1 MLTRIFEMRKIII
14 TICLLILGIIA
25 VTWLYFKNLSGAEN
39 SSERAFNVIPDN
51 ASLVFEYKNEVSF
64 YDIFKDFDLFK
75 DILGD
80 KNIMHLNALKKVFI
94 DDQSIAPALHKSDL
108 FFSLHQSPKSTAEIL
123 FVAPFSKDYN
133 FSEADFLKTLTSKYK
148 ITKDAE
154 QKIETYQIAF
164 SNHENFYFIVHH
176 HLIIGSFEESLVKTS
191 RDLMLSG
198 KEENHFR
205 TDFNNPRNRNS
216 IANLYINFSKIPG
229 LINNFSSRKNPVETF
244 ALKAIDACATLNIN
258 YQNNAFMF
266 SGITEVNPKA
276 KDYFNLF
283 LTQKP
288 GNTTLKNIVPYDAA
302 NYSFFYVSDFKKF
315 RKGLD
320 ELFAKRN
327 ESAKL
332 KTQLDN
338 ITKKHSINIE
348 EELLPVIGPEFGV
361 LQLASGD
368 KIGIIKS
375 NNINRLSFL
384 MSTISSSISDD
395 IRHLDDSYLF
405 YYFMGDPFNF
415 FRRPYYT
422 VVENHLIIANNTI
435 ALKHFLQNYNS
446 QNFLS
451 RTDKNLDFQQYL
463 SNQGN
468 IFYFIHN
475 SNSKAILRSFLNNS
489 AYNAFKSDSFNWS
502 DIYGLAIQFSA
513 DKDRFFT
520 NLYMNKSPEQED
532 LLPKVDSVLLD
543 SLTQ

>member
-1 MLTRIFEMRKIII
+1 MKKIII
-14 TICLLILGIIA
+14 TISLLSLGIIA

-39 SSERAFNVIPDN
+39 SSERAFYVIPEN
-51 ASLVFEYKNEVSF
+51 ASLVFEYKNEASF
-64 YDIFKDFDLFK
+64 YDIFKDFGLFK

-80 KNIMHLNALKKVFI
+80 KSIAHLDALKQIFI
-94 DDQSIAPALHKSDL
+94 DKHDIAAAFHKSDL
-108 FFSLHQSPKSTAEIL
+108 FFSLHQTAKSTANIL
-123 FVAPFSKDYN
+123 IVAPFTKDYSL
-133 FSEADFLKTLTSKYK
+133 SESELLKALSAKYK
-148 ITKDAE
+148 ITKDSL
-154 QKIETYQIAF
+154 QKIDTYRIAF
-164 SNHENFYFIVHH
+164 SNHVNFYFILHH
-176 HLIIGSFEESLVKTS
+176 KLLIGSFEESLVKTS
-191 RDLMLSG
+191 RDLILSG
-198 KEENHFR
+198 REKNHFR

-216 IANLYINFSKIPG
+216 IANLYINFSKVPG
-229 LINNFSSRKNPVETF
+229 LLNNFSSRKNPVETF

-258 YQNNAFMF
+258 YQSNAFMF
-266 SGITEVNPKA
+266 SGITEVNPKT

-283 LTQKP
+283 LGQKP
-288 GNTTLKNIVPYDAA
+288 GNTTLKNIVPYDVA

-348 EELLPVIGPEFGV
+348 SELLPVIGPEFGV

-384 MSTISSSISDD
+384 MSTISSPTSNE

-415 FRRPYYT
+415 FRRPYYAI
-422 VVENHLIIANNTI
+422 VENHLIIANNTI
-435 ALKHFLQNYNS
+435 ALKRFLQNYNS
-446 QNFLS
+446 QNFLI

-463 SNQGN
+463 TNQGN

-475 SNSKAILRSFLNNS
+475 ANSKAIIRSFLNNS
-489 AYNAFKSDSFNWS
+489 AYNGFKSNRFNWS
-502 DIYGLAIQFSA
+502 EIYGLAMQFSA

-520 NLYMNKSPEQED
+520 NLYMNKLPKQED
-532 LLPKVDSVLLD
+532 LLPKVDSALLD

>member
-1 MLTRIFEMRKIII
+1 MKKIII
-14 TICLLILGIIA
+14 TICLLILGIVA
-25 VTWLYFKNLSGAEN
+25 VTWLYFKNLSGSEN
-39 SSERAFNVIPDN
+39 SSERAFYVIPEN
-51 ASLVFEYKNEVSF
+51 ASLVFEYKNEASF
-64 YDIFKDFDLFK
+64 YDIFKDFGLFK

-80 KNIMHLNALKKVFI
+80 KSISHLDALKKIFI
-94 DDQSIAPALHKSDL
+94 DNPSVAPAFNKSDL
-108 FFSLHQSPKSTAEIL
+108 FFSLHPTTKNTANIL
-123 FVAPFSKDYN
+123 IVAPFSKDYN
-133 FSEADFLKTLTSKYK
+133 LSEADFLKILTSKYK
-148 ITKDAE
+148 VAKDSA
-154 QKIETYQIAF
+154 QKMETYHIAF
-164 SNHENFYFIVHH
+164 SNHANFYFILHH
-176 HLIIGSFEESLVKTS
+176 NLLIGSFEESLVKTS
-191 RDLMLSG
+191 RDLILSRQE
-198 KEENHFR
+198 KNHFR

-216 IANLYINFSKIPG
+216 IANLYINFSKVPG
-229 LINNFSSRKNPVETF
+229 LLNNFSSRKNPIETF

-266 SGITEVNPKA
+266 SGITEANLKA
-276 KDYFNLF
+276 KNYFNLF
-283 LTQKP
+283 LSQKP
-288 GNTTLKNIVPYDAA
+288 GNSTLKNMVPYDAA
-302 NYSFFYVSDFKKF
+302 NYSFFYVSDFKQF

-332 KTQLDN
+332 KAQLDN

-348 EELLPVIGPEFGV
+348 DELIPVIGPEFGV

-368 KIGIIKS
+368 KIGIVKS

-384 MSTISSSISDD
+384 MSTISSPTTDK

-415 FRRPYYT
+415 FRRPYYA
-422 VVENHLIIANNTI
+422 VVENHLIIANNTV

-446 QNFLS
+446 QNFLI

-463 SNQGN
+463 TNQGN

-475 SNSKAILRSFLNNS
+475 SNSKAIIRSFLNNS
-489 AYNAFKSDSFNWS
+489 AYNSFKSNHFNWS
-502 DIYGLAIQFSA
+502 EIYGLAIQFSA

-520 NLYMNKSPEQED
+520 NLYMSKLPEQED

>member
-1 MLTRIFEMRKIII
+1 MKKIII
-14 TICLLILGIIA
+14 TISLLILGIVA
-25 VTWLYFKNLSGAEN
+25 VTWLYFKNLSGSEN
-39 SSERAFNVIPDN
+39 SSERAFYVIPEN
-51 ASLVFEYKNEVSF
+51 ASLVFEYKNEASF
-64 YDIFKDFDLFK
+64 YDIFKDFGLFK

-80 KNIMHLNALKKVFI
+80 KSISHLDALKKIFI
-94 DDQSIAPALHKSDL
+94 DDQSIAPAFSKSDL
-108 FFSLHQSPKSTAEIL
+108 FFSLHQTEKNTANIL
-123 FVAPFSKDYN
+123 IVAPFSRDYGL
-133 FSEADFLKTLTSKYK
+133 SETDFLKALTTKYK
-148 ITKDAE
+148 VTKDSL
-154 QKIETYQIAF
+154 QKIDTYHIAF
-164 SNHENFYFIVHH
+164 SNHANFYFILHH
-176 HLIIGSFEESLVKTS
+176 NLLIGSFEASLVKTS
-191 RDLMLSG
+191 RDLILSG
-198 KEENHFR
+198 NEKNHFR

-216 IANLYINFSKIPG
+216 IANLYINFSKVPG
-229 LINNFSSRKNPVETF
+229 LLNNFSSRKNPVETF

-266 SGITEVNPKA
+266 SGITEANPKS

-283 LTQKP
+283 LSQKP
-288 GNTTLKNIVPYDAA
+288 GNSTLKNMVPYDAA
-302 NYSFFYVSDFKKF
+302 NYSFFYVSDFKQF

-320 ELFAKRN
+320 ELFSKRN

-332 KTQLDN
+332 KAQLDN

-348 EELLPVIGPEFGV
+348 DELLPVIGPEFGV

-384 MSTISSSISDD
+384 MSTISSPTTDE

-415 FRRPYYT
+415 FRRPYYAI
-422 VVENHLIIANNTI
+422 VENHLIIANNTV
-435 ALKHFLQNYNS
+435 ALKRFLQNYNS
-446 QNFLS
+446 QNFLI

-463 SNQGN
+463 TNQGN

-475 SNSKAILRSFLNNS
+475 SNSKAIIRSFLNNS
-489 AYNAFKSDSFNWS
+489 AYNSFKSDHFNWS
-502 DIYGLAIQFSA
+502 EIYGLAIQFSA

-520 NLYMNKSPEQED
+520 NLYMSKLPEQED
-532 LLPKVDSVLLD
+532 LLPKVDSALLD